1 MLIMKKILLTLGC
14 IGLLLII
21 FAVGEV
27 CYTAIKGQQLDVSS
41 KAYVGANI
49 PTIISSWSEDE
60 LLKRASTELQENLA
74 GREGNQFFSKVKQ
87 LGKCESYD
95 GCEGQAYIN
104 YSLQYGKV
112 ITALYTA
119 QAKFQNG
126 NAKIKMELVWR
137 NDQWQ
142 IATITVNSPLFPK

>member
-1 MLIMKKILLTLGC
+1 MKKFLLVLGC
-14 IGLLLII
+14 ITLFLII
-21 FAVGEV
+21 LAGGYI
-27 CYTAIKGQQLDVSS
+27 CYATIRGHQLDVSS
-41 KAYVGANI
+41 KAYVDANV
-49 PTIISSWSEDE
+49 PVFISSWSGDE

-74 GREGNQFFSKVKQ
+74 GQEGNQFFSKVKQ
-87 LGKCESYD
+87 LGKCKSYD

-137 NDQWQ
+137 NGQWQ
-142 IATITVNSPLFPK
+142 IAMITVNSPLFPK